1 MIVDDE
7 YLNYVRLRGRV
18 ATNPVDIY
26 RPNHSFNRSFKQFCI
41 VVPHAYDLSKNNI
54 FSIRVYS
61 STRDD
66 GAGINKI
73 QIGDLAQV
81 IGRLRSEERLD
92 GNGNP
97 MIDYFV
103 KANSVKVTKSK
114 RKPKEPTEFI
124 MDDFNRFAEF

>member
-7 YLNYVRLRGRV
+7 FLNYVRLRGRV
-18 ATNPVDIY
+18 VTNPVDICRHNY
-26 RPNHSFNRSFKQFCI
+26 SFKQFCV
-41 VVPHAYDLSKNNI
+41 VVPHAYDLSKSNI
-54 FSIRVYS
+54 FSIRVYT

-66 GAGINKI
+66 GAGVDRI
-73 QIGDLAQV
+73 QTGDFAQV
-81 IGRLRSEERLD
+81 IGRLRSEQRLD

-97 MIDYFV
+97 MIDYYV